1 MVFRGLFVGIDRYPR
16 PLPRLSF
23 ARADAMALAAL
34 LEDNFGGTSRLLTD
48 DEATLANIQSALDDL
63 AGSEPEDLVVIS
75 FSGHGTPQHQ
85 LSPFDFQPDEPG
97 GSSLHLDELASAL
110 DRVPARQLIVVLDCC
125 FADGFGGARVF
136 APVQERAPVE
146 DRSSLLRLSGGS
158 GRIVLTAS
166 NAGEPA
172 LEAAEY
178 GHGLL
183 TYYLIKALQSSPSGS
198 RRRTWSTYR
207 SPQRPTTPPRLLPPR
222 PRVRGWSA
230 APDHPPRA
238 EGWR

>member
-1 MVFRGLFVGIDRYPR
+1 MGSIGIRAPSRGCRSRVLMRWPWQRCWRTISVGPPDCSPTTRR
-16 PLPRLSF
+16 RLP
-23 ARADAMALAAL
+23 
-34 LEDNFGGTSRLLTD
+34 TSRVHLT
-48 DEATLANIQSALDDL
+48 TLPAPSQRTLWSSPSPGMGLPN
-63 AGSEPEDLVVIS
+63 
-75 FSGHGTPQHQ
+75 HQ

-97 GSSLHLDELASAL
+97 GSSLHLDELASAF
-110 DRVPARQLIVVLDCC
+110 DRVPTRQLIVVLDCC

-183 TYYLIKALQSSPSGS
+183 TYYIIKALQSSPSGS